1 MASPVSEAYRP
12 PISPPPPVYLRS
24 SPPPHPAS
32 PDTPPAPAQRGGSS
46 GSSSKQP
53 VVHKVPRKPL
63 WTGPSEV
70 EQSRVIQQHSPVSPF
85 RMDDASRLRLASSPI
100 IDNSNDDYRSSVEG
114 FSHLSLRDSVQSAQS
129 SSDSGNFQATGIPPR
144 KDSIPPMQ
152 LPQSLVH
159 RQTPPSSSSWSLGD
173 SHRKENSQS
182 RERHSSTSE
191 QGALNKGYN
200 VWNNSSRGSVDSLAQ
215 PSEIYQPLQY
225 HHQAFQDV
233 TNRNGDRD
241 SKTAIRSS
249 SASSPMG
256 ESPAGSNSHL
266 APGKR
271 PAGLATPQPNSAYSS
286 VSDLASRG
294 CNLSPQL
301 SPHLRASSRNST
313 ASPDPRPLS
322 FIDLLNV
329 PYPQPPPAPSN
340 LSNAHLRMSV
350 GNNASLLSHKQT
362 FEMYLANVK
371 KTNDPGV
378 QYEFAV
384 FMVNAVHEMPPDELE
399 DGDSSTNTAK
409 NPDITR
415 AQLLRESR
423 SILQRLADRSY
434 PYAQYYL
441 GDGYASGLFNKGK
454 EDYDRAFPLFVAA
467 SKHGH
472 AEAGYRAA
480 LCYEFGW
487 GSRVDAA
494 KAYQFYR
501 QAASKNHPGAMLR
514 LGRACL
520 NGDMGLG
527 KRHREGVKWLKRAAE
542 SADLQYN
549 SAPYELGL
557 LHETG
562 FGDDVFPD
570 PSYAAQLFTKSADLG
585 HAEANYRLGDAYE
598 HGKLNCPRDPALSV
612 HFYTSAAQLGHPLA
626 MMALCAWYLVGAAPV
641 LEKDENE
648 AYEWAKQAA
657 AHGLPKAQYAVGY
670 FTEMGIGCNR
680 DPLEANV
687 WYVKAADQGDERA
700 KHRIAAIQAAS
711 EGANPNLAASGA
723 VGSRGKK
730 KPKRFGIF

>member
-1 MASPVSEAYRP
+1 MTSPVSEGVRP

-32 PDTPPAPAQRGGSS
+32 PDTSPPPTLRDGSS
-46 GSSSKQP
+46 GSASKQSI
-53 VVHKVPRKPL
+53 VHTIPRKPL
-63 WTGPSEV
+63 QTSPLQAERSP
-70 EQSRVIQQHSPVSPF
+70 VIQSSPVSPV
-85 RMDDASRLRLASSPI
+85 RIDGASQHPQASSAVI
-100 IDNSNDDYRSSVEG
+100 ENSSDAYSPPVG
-114 FSHLSLRDSVQSAQS
+114 AFSNLSIRDSLQSAQAGS
-129 SSDSGNFQATGIPPR
+129 ESGGNFQATEIPPR

-152 LPQSLVH
+152 LPPSISY
-159 RQTPPSSSSWSLGD
+159 RQTPHSSDSWSLGG
-173 SHRKENSQS
+173 SHGKEDPQS
-182 RERHSSTSE
+182 REKHGSTSE
-191 QGALNKGYN
+191 QDALNRGYN
-200 VWNNSSRGSVDSLAQ
+200 VSSNSSRGSVDSMAQ
-215 PSEIYQPLQY
+215 PSEIYEPLQY
-225 HHQAFQDV
+225 HHQ
-233 TNRNGDRD
+233 TRHGDQE
-241 SKTAIRSS
+241 SKPAMR
-249 SASSPMG
+249 SASTSSLAV
-256 ESPAGSNSHL
+256 ENQAGSSSHL
-266 APGKR
+266 APGR
-271 PAGLATPQPNSAYSS
+271 PGQAGLSSRRPSSAYSS
-286 VSDLASRG
+286 VSDLPGRG
-294 CNLSPQL
+294 RNPSPQP
-301 SPHLRASSRNST
+301 SPHLRASSRHST
-313 ASPDPRPLS
+313 ASPDNRPLS
-322 FIDLLNV
+322 FVDLMNV
-329 PYPQPPPAPSN
+329 PYPQPPPAPAN
-340 LSNAHLRMSV
+340 LSNAHLRMSI

-399 DGDSSTNTAK
+399 DGDNSTNAAK
-409 NPDITR
+409 SPDITR
-415 AQLLRESR
+415 SQLIREAR

-441 GDGYASGLFNKGK
+441 ADGYASGLFNKGK

-487 GSRVDAA
+487 GCRADAA

-501 QAASKNHPGAMLR
+501 QAASKSHPGAMLR

-520 NGDMGLG
+520 AGDWGLG
-527 KRHREGVKWLKRAAE
+527 KRYREGVKWLKRAAE
-542 SADLQYN
+542 AADPQYN

-585 HAEANYRLGDAYE
+585 HAEASYRLGDAYE

-612 HFYTSAAQLGHPLA
+612 HFYTCAAQRGHPLA
-626 MMALCAWYLVGAAPV
+626 MMALCAWYLVGAEPV

-657 AHGLPKAQYAVGY
+657 EHGMFSIYRFSFFFL
-670 FTEMGIGCNR
+670 
-680 DPLEANV
+680 
-687 WYVKAADQGDERA
+687 
-700 KHRIAAIQAAS
+700 
-711 EGANPNLAASGA
+711 
-723 VGSRGKK
+723 KK
-730 KPKRFGIF
+730 KMLSLC